1 MRAAA
6 VLLVL
11 LTLAGCGGT
20 IQVEPPVPQG
30 PAAAACDKL
39 ATLLP
44 QTLDGAP
51 RGTSTPESPYVAVWG
66 DGVIALRCGVPRPA
80 RMAPTDQLQEIDGV
94 GWFPDPEKPAL
105 FTAVTDSA
113 YVEVT
118 VGGEHTAAE
127 VLAELS
133 KPIGQISPQAGGSGG
148 PADSTLFYTLSP
160 R

>member
-6 VLLVL
+6 ILLVL
-11 LTLAGCGGT
+11 LALAGCGGT
-20 IQVEPPVPQG
+20 VQVEPPAPQG
-30 PAAAACDKL
+30 QAAAACDKL
-39 ATLLP
+39 APLLP

-51 RGTSTPESPYVAVWG
+51 RSTSTPESPYVAVWG

-127 VLAELS
+127 VLADLS
-133 KPIGQISPQAGGSGG
+133 KPIAQIAPQAAGGG
-148 PADSTLFYTLSP
+148 PADSTIFYTLSP

>member
-11 LTLAGCGGT
+11 LALAGCGGT
-20 IQVEPPVPQG
+20 VQVEPPTPQG
-30 PAAAACDKL
+30 DAVAACGKL

-44 QTLDGAP
+44 SKLDGDE

-66 DGVIALRCGVPRPA
+66 PGTIALRCGVPRPV
-80 RMAPTDQLQEIDGV
+80 RMAPTDQLQEIGGV
-94 GWFPDPEKPAL
+94 GWFADPDKPAL
-105 FTAVTDSA
+105 FTAVTDIA

-118 VGGEHTAAE
+118 VGGEHVAAE
-127 VLAELS
+127 VLADLS
-133 KPIGQISPQAGGSGG
+133 KPIAQVSPQA
-148 PADSTLFYTLSP
+148 

>member
-11 LTLAGCGGT
+11 LALAGCGGT
-20 IQVEPPVPQG
+20 VQVDPPAPQG
-30 PAAAACDKL
+30 DAVAACGKL

-44 QTLDGAP
+44 ETLDGDP

-66 DGVIALRCGVPRPA
+66 QGTIALRCGVPRPA
-80 RMAPTDQLQEIDGV
+80 KMAPTDQLQEIGGV
-94 GWFPDPEKPAL
+94 GWFADPDRPAL
-105 FTAVTDSA
+105 FTAVTDIA

-118 VGGEHTAAE
+118 VGGEHVAAE
-127 VLAELS
+127 VLADLS
-133 KPIGQISPQAGGSGG
+133 KPIAQISAQ
-148 PADSTLFYTLSP
+148 P

>member
-11 LTLAGCGGT
+11 LVLAGCSGT
-20 IQVEPPVPQG
+20 VRVDPPKPEGEAV
-30 PAAAACDKL
+30 AACDKL

-44 QTLDGAP
+44 QTLDGGR

-66 DGVIALRCGVPRPA
+66 DASIALRCGVPRPA
-80 RMAPTDQLQEIDGV
+80 RMAPTDRLQEVGGV
-94 GWFPDPEKPAL
+94 GWFADPDRPTL
-105 FTAVTDSA
+105 FTAVTDTA

-118 VGGEHTAAE
+118 IGGEHVPGA
-127 VLAELS
+127 VLTDLS
-133 KPIGQISPQAGGSGG
+133 KPIAQIST
-148 PADSTLFYTLSP
+148 PA